1 MALSVPLSRFTSRV
15 GGGSAFFVR
24 PHYTFM
30 KKLAIIGLSVAIVVA
45 CILLFWQHAK
55 ISKDRDFS
63 QKLAGAWSWEW
74 ANIRETCDFAADGS
88 FSYGLGKKSPP
99 VAVQGTWLVKAGVLV
114 MTFTNSYGA
123 GNQGASVTGDVKRLK
138 IIHLDAHRF
147 KYVAGS
153 TNTWT
158 R

>member
-1 MALSVPLSRFTSRV
+1 
-15 GGGSAFFVR
+15 
-24 PHYTFM
+24 M
-30 KKLAIIGLSVAIVVA
+30 KKLAIIGLSVAVVVA

-74 ANIRETCDFAADGS
+74 ANIRGTSDLAADGT
-88 FSYGLGKKSPP
+88 FSYGFGKKSDPH
-99 VAVQGTWLVKAGVLV
+99 GTWLVKAGVLV

-123 GNQGASVTGDVKRLK
+123 GNQGASVVGDVKRLK